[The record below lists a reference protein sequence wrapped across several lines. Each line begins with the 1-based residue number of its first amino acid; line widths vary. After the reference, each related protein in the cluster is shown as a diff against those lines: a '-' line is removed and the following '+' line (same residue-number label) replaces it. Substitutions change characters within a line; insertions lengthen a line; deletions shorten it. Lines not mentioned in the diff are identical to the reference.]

1 MNIITNVEYPG
12 ELVFNDITIL
22 IVLGSHH
29 RISVLR
35 FNGKWTFQY
44 YFISWWERNK
54 EMIFTPGNI
63 IGYEPVWQIRI
74 AGFSLPLSD
83 YKQKCS
89 VWLCCDI
96 QRKITYIGYS

>member
-1 MNIITNVEYPG
+1 
-12 ELVFNDITIL
+12 
-22 IVLGSHH
+22 
-29 RISVLR
+29 
-35 FNGKWTFQY
+35 
-44 YFISWWERNK
+44 
-54 EMIFTPGNI
+54 MIFTPGNI
-63 IGYEPVWQIRI
+63 IGYEPIWQIRI